1 MTVYDSISIRRVSTA
16 SQVAE
21 ALTEL
26 ILRGE
31 IEAGAHLRENALVTS
46 LGVSRNTVREAV
58 RLLEQGGLVRHE
70 FNYGAV
76 VIEPSLDDLT
86 DLYNAR
92 LHIEGAGAAVKA
104 TSEQI
109 AKVRSAYEALTF
121 EAQGGDAREI
131 VLKDLAF
138 HASIASLLG
147 SKRVDAFF
155 AQIMVEL
162 RFYLQVLS
170 FEDHEY
176 DRPDVLIREHEVIM
190 EMIEAGDSIRAVQA
204 VSDHIQSNARRLT
217 EILVGRNSDTATS
230 PQD

>member
-1 MTVYDSISIRRVSTA
+1 MSAFGNISIRRVSTA

-26 ILRGE
+26 ILKGE
-31 IEAGAHLRENALVTS
+31 IEAGAHLGENALVTS

-70 FNYGAV
+70 FNHGAV
-76 VIEPSLDDLT
+76 VIEPSVDDLI

-92 LHIEGAGAAVKA
+92 LHIEGAAAAVKA

-109 AKVRSAYEALTF
+109 AKIRSAYDVLTG

-147 SKRVDAFF
+147 SKRIDAFF

-176 DRPDVLIREHEVIM
+176 ARPDVFIREHKAIM
-190 EMIEAGDSIRAVQA
+190 EMIEAGDSAGAVKM
-204 VSDHIQSNARRLT
+204 VSDHIRSNSRRLT
-217 EILVGRNSDTATS
+217 EILLARNLATATR
-230 PQD
+230 QQN